1 MTRPTMASSIWKMCF
16 AVDEE
21 SEVLRHHICSSLA
34 GEIAAASASPWPE
47 LASPARRLAASAPP
61 RPEPGSQRH
70 FPPLASRRIRTVN
83 TEPPTRASPSRSE
96 TEAEMLWPSS
106 HTHRGLQTPAAAR
119 RIQATS
125 RPLGGRDNCIEVGN
139 VWWAPGGGRW
149 CVRCT

>member
-1 MTRPTMASSIWKMCF
+1 MLSTRNRRYPATT
-16 AVDEE
+16 
-21 SEVLRHHICSSLA
+21 
-34 GEIAAASASPWPE
+34 SAPPWPE
-47 LASPARRLAASAPP
+47 KLLLHPRLPGLSLHRQLAASAPP

-70 FPPLASRRIRTVN
+70 FPPLASRRIRTAN

-106 HTHRGLQTPAAAR
+106 HAHRGLQTPAAAR

-125 RPLGGRDNCIEVGN
+125 SPLGGRDNCIEVGN